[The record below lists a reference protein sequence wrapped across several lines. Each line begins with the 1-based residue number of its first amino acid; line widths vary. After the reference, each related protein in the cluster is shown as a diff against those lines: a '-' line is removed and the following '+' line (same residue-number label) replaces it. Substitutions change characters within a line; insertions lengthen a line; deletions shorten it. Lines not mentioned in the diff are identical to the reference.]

1 MTHAQNTSPSA
12 PIGNVHHLVLDLRT
26 HSPQKYW
33 CDLLLCSI
41 VFWGLLVLGSHS
53 LLYFPLTLS
62 VGSLALY
69 RMALFSHEICHFK
82 HGTLPGFTLA
92 WNVLC
97 GVPVLL
103 PSYMLKLHGRHHAR
117 SSYGTAADPEY
128 LPFATY
134 PQLRARFVLGA
145 LLVPLA
151 MAVRALLLVP
161 GAWFSGAWRVH
172 LRERM
177 TFMAMHSD
185 FRPGPKTALSVPET
199 LAELGTTVWVWG
211 LLTTTVMG
219 LVAWQFLAVLFV
231 CMTLATVL
239 NSWRTVQAHRYT
251 GDGRAM
257 DFAAQVRDSSTFN
270 RHWFFDELLAPVGQR
285 FHAAHHLLP
294 YLPYHALPEAHR
306 RLCDMPWPGR
316 EDYLA
321 TISSLKTPAQSAA
334 TPVAP

>member
-1 MTHAQNTSPSA
+1 MTHTAFASPDSSVS
-12 PIGNVHHLVLDLRT
+12 NVHCMVLDLRP
-26 HSPQKYW
+26 HSPRKYW
-33 CDLLLCSI
+33 CDLLFCSA
-41 VFWGLLVLGSHS
+41 VFWGLLALGTSS
-53 LLYFPLTLS
+53 LVYLPITLT

-82 HGTLPGFTLA
+82 RGTLPGFTLA

-134 PQLRARFVLGA
+134 PQLRARFVWGA
-145 LLVPLA
+145 LLVSLA
-151 MAVRALLLVP
+151 MVVRALLLVP
-161 GAWFSGAWRVH
+161 GAWVSRPWRIY

-185 FRPGPKTALSVPET
+185 FRPGPNAALSLPET
-199 LAELGTTVWVWG
+199 MAEVGTTLWAWG
-211 LLTTTVMG
+211 LLITSVLG
-219 LVAWQFLAVLFV
+219 LVAWQFVVVLLA
-231 CMTLATVL
+231 CMTLATLL
-239 NSWRTVQAHRYT
+239 NSWRTLRAHQYT
-251 GDGRAM
+251 NDGRPT
-257 DFAAQVRDSSTFN
+257 DFAAQLRDSTTFSG
-270 RHWFFDELLAPVGQR
+270 HWFLDELLAPVGQR
-285 FHAAHHLLP
+285 FHAAHHLMP

-306 RLCDMPWPGR
+306 RLCAMPWLGR

-321 TISSLKTPAQSAA
+321 TIASPKSQAQPHATPA
-334 TPVAP
+334 AP

>member
-1 MTHAQNTSPSA
+1 MTHAPFALPEASGS
-12 PIGNVHHLVLDLRT
+12 NVHRLVLDLRM
-26 HSPQKYW
+26 HSPRKYW
-33 CDLLLCSI
+33 CDLLLCSAI
-41 VFWGLLVLGSHS
+41 FWGVLALSSYSLVYL
-53 LLYFPLTLS
+53 PITLM

-128 LPFATY
+128 LPFAIY
-134 PQLRARFVLGA
+134 PQLRARFLWGA
-145 LLVPLA
+145 LMVPLA
-151 MAVRALLLVP
+151 MVVRALLLVP
-161 GAWFSGAWRVH
+161 GAWVSRAWRSY

-185 FRPGPKTALSVPET
+185 FRPGPNAALSLPET
-199 LAELGTTVWVWG
+199 MAEVGTTLWTWG
-211 LLTTTVMG
+211 LLITSVLG
-219 LVAWQFLAVLFV
+219 LVAWQFLAVLLA
-231 CMTLATVL
+231 CMTQATLL
-239 NSWRTVQAHRYT
+239 NSWRTLRAHQYT
-251 GDGRAM
+251 NDGRPI
-257 DFAAQVRDSSTFN
+257 DFAAQLRDSTTFSG
-270 RHWFFDELLAPVGQR
+270 HWFLDELLAPVGQR
-285 FHAAHHLLP
+285 YHAAHHLMP

-306 RLCDMPWPGR
+306 RLCAMPWPGR

-321 TISSLKTPAQSAA
+321 TIDSPKRQAQPHATPA
-334 TPVAP
+334 AP